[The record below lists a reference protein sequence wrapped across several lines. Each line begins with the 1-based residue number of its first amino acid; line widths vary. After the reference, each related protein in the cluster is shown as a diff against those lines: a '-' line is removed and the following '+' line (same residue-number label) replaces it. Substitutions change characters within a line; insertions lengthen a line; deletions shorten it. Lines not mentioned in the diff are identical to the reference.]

1 MSEPNV
7 GVRIAVP
14 GGAPDADP
22 VHALRDLVVAATRY
36 RSALAAD
43 LALGVNEL
51 TALEY
56 LQRAEH
62 TPKELVELVG
72 LSSGSITGLLDR
84 LEAAGFI
91 TRRRHPTDRRS
102 LIITSTPAGRH
113 AIGWV
118 EDHTAAALAAGLAGT
133 AVAPGDLATALT
145 STAAALSRDVAA
157 RTSQAPTR

>member
-1 MSEPNV
+1 MTEPMSGPPGAARAPHV
-7 GVRIAVP
+7 GVA
-14 GGAPDADP
+14 AADP
-22 VHALRDLVVAATRY
+22 VPALRDLVVAANRY
-36 RSALAAD
+36 RNALAGD
-43 LALGVNEL
+43 LGLGVNEL

-56 LQRAEH
+56 LQRSEH

-118 EDHTAAALAAGLAGT
+118 EDHTA
-133 AVAPGDLATALT
+133 V
-145 STAAALSRDVAA
+145 ALSTGIAG
-157 RTSQAPTR
+157 S